1 MKNILIDATQPQR
14 FLDQVN
20 FAKNIVNETDKFVI
34 SFFISDEV
42 YSLYGD
48 IVKSLE
54 FKVINEPKK
63 ESKLSNS
70 NNFKYII
77 KEKIKNKIR
86 IDQRKKI
93 RKFISIL

>member
-48 IVKSLE
+48 IVNSLE

-63 ESKLSNS
+63 KENKTNKS
-70 NNFKYII
+70 NN
-77 KEKIKNKIR
+77 IKNINKR
-86 IDQRKKI
+86 AK
-93 RKFISIL
+93 